1 MAIKVRSGNE
11 WVPVSGGGGEAIGV
25 VVSWSG
31 SASSIPAGYLLCD
44 GSAVSRTT
52 YSGLFA
58 AIGTTNGAGD
68 GSSTFNLPNLVDKFV
83 LGASNSNGDT
93 TYPGVSPAA
102 TGGSANAVLIAHNHT
117 YIDQYVVI
125 NNNYRPWPAS
135 NNDCAQ
141 RNINTG
147 TTGIDAD
154 GNSDNSQTGTNANL
168 PPYYALC
175 YIIKVFDARSSNVT
189 TGPVGP
195 TGAPGGS
202 LNYGNFKKVSLT
214 ENINQ
219 NGFANRLVIR
229 FDSEVFKDSIYTH
242 SNSTN
247 PGRVTVTA
255 AGFYDISA
263 TINYD
268 NQGANRISP
277 RASLFKNGTEITE
290 TRASSYS
297 RGSGYG
303 DEKALQIKTTLQ
315 LAINDYLE
323 IYAWADQRDQTSAAN
338 TIVGECEF
346 IITRL
351 TQAAAV
357 PGPIGPTGP
366 TGSTGPTGPTGP
378 TGAVGGPFP
387 QGTVQ
392 LFYQAAAP
400 TGWTKSTTH
409 NNKGLRVVS
418 GDGGGSGGSQNWT
431 SIFSNTKLTENHSL
445 TIAQMPEHFHQIFNA
460 SNSAGSHPNQSNI
473 NANSYVA
480 RGTGA
485 VNHNEGYNMRSA
497 GSSATRGKTSD
508 RGSGSG
514 HRHEIDL
521 GLAYVDVIIAAKD

>member
-31 SASSIPAGYLLCD
+31 SVSSIPAGYLLCD

-68 GSSTFNLPNLVDKFV
+68 GTSTFNLPDLVDKFV
-83 LGASNSNGDT
+83 IGARSDGSDT
-93 TYPGVSPAA
+93 TYPSLRPAS
-102 TGGSANAVLIAHNHT
+102 TGGSANAVLVAHNHT

-125 NNNYRPWPAS
+125 NAGYRPWPAN
-135 NNDCAQ
+135 NNDCQQ

-154 GNSDNSQTGTNANL
+154 GNSDSSQNGTNANL

-175 YIIKVFDARSSNVT
+175 YIIKVFDARSTNVT
-189 TGPVGP
+189 TGPTGP
-195 TGAPGGS
+195 TGVPGGS
-202 LNYGNFKKVSLT
+202 LNYGNFKKATLT

-219 NGFANRLVIR
+219 DGFANRLVIR
-229 FDSEVFKDSIYTH
+229 FDSEVFKDSIYVH

-255 AGFYDISA
+255 DGFYDISA
-263 TINYD
+263 TIGYD
-268 NQGANRISP
+268 NTGADRISP

-297 RGSGYG
+297 RGSIYG
-303 DEKALQIKTTLQ
+303 DEKAIQIKTTLE

-323 IYAWADQRDQTSAAN
+323 IYAWADQRDQTNAAN
-338 TIVGECEF
+338 TVVGECEF
-346 IITRL
+346 IFTRL

-357 PGPIGPTGP
+357 PGPVGPVGPPGPSVTGP
-366 TGSTGPTGPTGP
+366 PGPPGPAGGFYAGMIMMYSGST
-378 TGAVGGPFP
+378 
-387 QGTVQ
+387 
-392 LFYQAAAP
+392 AP
-400 TGWTKSTTH
+400 TGWVLCDNSTAAQ
-409 NNKGLRVVS
+409 NAGAPDLRDRFVVGFGNS
-418 GDGGGSGGSQNWT
+418 YSLDATGGAAT
-431 SIFSNTKLTENHSL
+431 VSL
-445 TIAQMPEHFHQIFNA
+445 TTAQMPEHYHFAFRSGNHGQLRNGTNMTANNYPGSGSGA
-460 SNSAGSHPNQSNI
+460 SNL
-473 NANSYVA
+473 Y
-480 RGTGA
+480 
-485 VNHNEGYNMRSA
+485 EGYNIARSNSVPNV
-497 GSSATRGKTSD
+497 GRTSS

-514 HRHEIDL
+514 HNNIPPYYA
-521 GLAYVDVIIAAKD
+521 LAFIMKLP